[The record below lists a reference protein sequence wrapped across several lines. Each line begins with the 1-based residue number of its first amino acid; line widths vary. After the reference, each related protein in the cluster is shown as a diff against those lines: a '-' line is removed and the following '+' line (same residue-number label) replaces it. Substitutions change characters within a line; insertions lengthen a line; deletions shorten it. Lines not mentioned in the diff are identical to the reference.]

1 MWMLAA
7 MLLAGSVADV
17 PIQSTPHV
25 RAVPPAARA
34 LLAEAVAKSSVLNV
48 LIGQLDSTDIFVYIE
63 VSSSPD
69 IPLARTKL
77 VTAVPGAR
85 FLRVALNAQVPPWD
99 RLPLLAHELQHALE
113 IAADADVRDDDG
125 IRRLFQRVGFS
136 GGTDKYETAAA
147 RDVERR
153 VRVELARVNTRPH

>member
-7 MLLAGSVADV
+7 MWLAGSVAEA
-17 PIQSTPHV
+17 PIHSPHV
-25 RAVPPAARA
+25 RAVTPAAHA
-34 LLAEAVAKSSVLNV
+34 LLTEAVAKSSVLNM
-48 LIGQLDSTDIFVYIE
+48 LIRELDSTDVFVYVE
-63 VSSSPD
+63 VTSSPD

-85 FLRVALNAQVPPWD
+85 FLRVALNVQVASWD

-136 GGTDKYETAAA
+136 GGGDKYETTAA
-147 RDVERR
+147 REVERR

>member
-7 MLLAGSVADV
+7 MLLAGSFADV
-17 PIQSTPHV
+17 PIHSTPHV
-25 RAVPPAARA
+25 RAVTPAAHA
-34 LLAEAVAKSSVLNV
+34 LLTEAVAKSSVLNL
-48 LIGQLDSTDIFVYIE
+48 LIGRLDATDVFVYIE
-63 VSSSPD
+63 VTGSSD

-113 IAADADVRDDDG
+113 IAADTDVRDDDG

-136 GGTDKYETAAA
+136 GGIDKYETAAA

>member
-7 MLLAGSVADV
+7 MLLAGSFADV
-17 PIQSTPHV
+17 PIHSTPHV
-25 RAVPPAARA
+25 RAVTPAAHA
-34 LLAEAVAKSSVLNV
+34 LLTEAVAKSSVLNL
-48 LIGQLDSTDIFVYIE
+48 LIGRLDATDVFVYIE
-63 VSSSPD
+63 VTGSSD

-77 VTAVPGAR
+77 VTTVPGAR

-113 IAADADVRDDDG
+113 IAADTDVRDDDG

-136 GGTDKYETAAA
+136 GGIDKYETAAA

>member
-7 MLLAGSVADV
+7 MLLAGPFADV
-17 PIQSTPHV
+17 PFHSTPHV
-25 RAVPPAARA
+25 RAVTPAAHA
-34 LLAEAVAKSSVLNV
+34 LLTEAVAKSSVLNL

-63 VSSSPD
+63 ITSLPE

-77 VTAVPGAR
+77 VTAAPGAR
-85 FLRVALNAQVPPWD
+85 FLRVALNAHVAPWD

-136 GGTDKYETAAA
+136 GGADQYETTAA
-147 RDVERR
+147 REVERR
-153 VRVELARVNTRPH
+153 VRVELARVNTRPR

>member
-7 MLLAGSVADV
+7 MLLAGSFADV
-17 PIQSTPHV
+17 PIQSTRHV
-25 RAVPPAARA
+25 RAVTPAAHA
-34 LLAEAVAKSSVLNV
+34 LLTEAVAKSSVLNL

-63 VSSSPD
+63 ITGSPE

-113 IAADADVRDDDG
+113 IAADPDVHDDDG

-136 GGTDKYETAAA
+136 GGMDKYETAAA
-147 RDVERR
+147 REVERR
-153 VRVELARVNTRPH
+153 VRVELVRVNARPQ